1 MTIPEAI
8 EEYKKNIIESESLN
22 ESLFTKEDKDEWILA
37 LHKRAERMTELY
49 LENNK
54 LLDYINEAILIVEGK
69 EMDDTFEALYSLY
82 QDGYDDAPLM
92 MSILKRMED
101 YYKETNDYSKLIV
114 AYSIHAYECHEYISR
129 LDKSIPLNME
139 LYKGILNLKNHYQEI
154 ENPRIR
160 WNFFINYFNV
170 IVAAESIPGLSIE
183 EVFEYLHEAEEF
195 YHSDLVQEI
204 DKDNEDIVILFD
216 QIEKGFLV
224 YAEMYEDL
232 GDSLKN
238 EIFNR
243 AYSFIDKKDFYKSD
257 FLPFFAYN
265 RCLFGNNEITKAE
278 LCHRFE
284 LYFKPK
290 IEKFF
295 DQDLTDEKIVDAF
308 DAIGLLLK
316 CLRLKGEAN
325 VSYYYGII
333 KKFFR
338 AVIEKTNV
346 EKPTP
351 YVNSVIVDFV
361 VNSLPF
367 ESNKEEIEQSLFD
380 HLVRKQPPT
389 YIHSV
394 MVMKLSKR
402 LFEVA
407 YKENKSLFDSIP
419 ISYEEL
425 REYVKESALL
435 HDIGKVK
442 ITNVINKQER
452 RLSDHEFKGISLH
465 PSFGVELIKE
475 DNDLR
480 KYMDIILYH
489 HKWYDG
495 VGGYPSGDMNLKSP
509 YKIIIDIVTI
519 ADSMDAATDDLG
531 RNYKFSKDVQTVIG
545 EFIRDSGKRYNPTL
559 VEILSK
565 NDELI
570 KEFTIITKEKRAHY
584 MYEAYMESKG
594 IIKE

>member
-265 RCLFGNNEITKAE
+265 RCLFGKNEITKEE

-284 LYFKPK
+284 IYFKPK

-394 MVMKLSKR
+394 MVMKIA
-402 LFEVA
+402 EIIYNHMA
-407 YKENKSLFDSIP
+407 KSLLPKMDNPLEFIQN
-419 ISYEEL
+419 
-425 REYVKESALL
+425 SALL
-435 HDIGKVK
+435 HDIGKAMLTD
-442 ITNVINKQER
+442 IINMQRR
-452 RLSDHEFKGISLH
+452 RLSDTEFQGIRNH
-465 PSFGVELIKE
+465 PVYGERILMDSDLLKE
-475 DNDLR
+475 YFDV
-480 KYMDIILYH
+480 IAGH

-495 VGGYPSGDMNLKSP
+495 TKGYPMDFDNTKSK
-509 YKIIIDIVTI
+509 YRIIIDLITI
-519 ADSMDAATDDLG
+519 SDCIDAATDRFG
-531 RNYKFSKDVQTVIG
+531 RNYKHPKSVKEVVEEFKIDKGTKYSPYFTELLEHDKDLIAELEVLTQY
-545 EFIRDSGKRYNPTL
+545 KRP
-559 VEILSK
+559 E
-565 NDELI
+565 
-570 KEFTIITKEKRAHY
+570 Y
-584 MYEAYMESKG
+584 MYLAYIKG
-594 IIKE
+594 KIGK